1 MKIRP
6 FWVLVHRYAGL
17 AMTSF
22 LIIVGLTGSLL
33 AFYSE
38 LEQWINPQLFAP
50 TSTAPRLSPTLL
62 QARAERLVP
71 QGIAQSVWLE
81 DGAAQLDVEPRTNP
95 ANGKPYELGFNQLI
109 LNPYT
114 GEELGRRTWGA
125 ISEGTI
131 NLMPFIYKLHYS
143 LALDEIGG
151 WILGI
156 TALVWTL
163 DCFLGFYL
171 TLPAAKRNMQPV
183 AVGPRRSFW
192 QRWAPVWQIKWR
204 GSRYRINFD
213 LHRAGG
219 LWVWAMLLVF
229 AWSSVYMNL
238 SDSVYAP
245 VTRAVF
251 TDYHEPWID
260 FPDLEK
266 PLGQPAVSWPEAYR
280 VAVERMEQA
289 AREQGFIIQ
298 APAGFRYNPTKGF
311 YVYQV
316 HSSADIED
324 KHGSTRLVIDAN
336 TGAQKLLILP
346 SGQYA
351 GNTVTSW
358 LAALHMANV
367 FGLPYRIFV
376 CVLGL
381 MIVMLSVTGVVIW
394 LKKRKARLLKSAVP
408 VDPLAIQPQNVASA
422 KM

>member
-17 AMTSF
+17 AMTVF

-38 LEQWINPQLFAP
+38 LEHLISPQLSAP
-50 TSTAPRLSPTLL
+50 ASSLPRLSPPLL
-62 QARAERLVP
+62 KAKAELLVP
-71 QGIAQSVWLE
+71 QGNVVSTWLE
-81 DGAAQLDVEPRTNP
+81 HDAAHLDVAPRTDP
-95 ANGKPYELGFNQLI
+95 ASGKPYELGFTQLI

-125 ISEGTI
+125 ISEGWI
-131 NLMPFIYKLHYS
+131 NLMPFVYKLHYA
-143 LALDEIGG
+143 LALEEIGG

-163 DCFLGFYL
+163 DCFVGFYL
-171 TLPAAKRNMQPV
+171 TLPAAKKTKMV
-183 AVGPRRSFW
+183 AVAGESRSFW
-192 QRWAPVWQIKWR
+192 QRWAPAWKIKWQ
-204 GSRYRINFD
+204 GSNYRINFD

-219 LWVWAMLLVF
+219 LWLWAMLLVF

-238 SDSVYAP
+238 SDTVYAP

-266 PLGQPAVSWPEAYR
+266 PLEQPAVAWVDAYR
-280 VAVERMEQA
+280 IAVDLMDQA
-289 AREQGFIIQ
+289 ARQQGFTIESQ
-298 APAGFRYNPTKGF
+298 QGFRYNPAKGF
-311 YVYQV
+311 YVYNV
-316 HSSADIED
+316 RSSADVEE
-324 KHGSTRLVIDAN
+324 KHGSTRVVIDAN
-336 TGAQKLLILP
+336 TGVQKLLLLP
-346 SGQYA
+346 TGQYV

-358 LAALHMANV
+358 LAALHMADV
-367 FGLPYRIFV
+367 FGMPYRIFV

-381 MIVMLSVTGVVIW
+381 AIVMLSVTGVVIW
-394 LKKRKARLLKSAVP
+394 LKKRRARLQKAVLREE
-408 VDPLAIQPQNVASA
+408 V
-422 KM
+422 